1 MITSV
6 VIQLMMIMMM
16 KLIMMMIEIDN
27 MLSGKNYY
35 SRFTPVQ
42 NRPGIRIC
50 ISEKF
55 VEIFNWYESDLEEVH
70 QIYDAH
76 KVMIK
81 IGELSRDTSTKCI
94 IVFNNGSRIVL

>member
-1 MITSV
+1 
-6 VIQLMMIMMM
+6 
-16 KLIMMMIEIDN
+16 
-27 MLSGKNYY
+27 
-35 SRFTPVQ
+35 VQ

-81 IGELSRDTSTKCI
+81 YVNLAKICPPCTVDHLFFASILFHVST
-94 IVFNNGSRIVL
+94 VLCLFANTKIRKSAF